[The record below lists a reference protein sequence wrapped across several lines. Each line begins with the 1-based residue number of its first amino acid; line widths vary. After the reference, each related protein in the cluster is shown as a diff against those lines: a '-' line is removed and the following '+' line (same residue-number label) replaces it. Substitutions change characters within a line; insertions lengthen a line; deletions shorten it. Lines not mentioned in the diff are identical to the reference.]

1 MTPTYDQAR
10 QFGKT
15 YVGALNTSHEAYAA
29 LFAPAAEVRVGGA
42 AAPLARVLAD
52 TPPGRSAFRGA
63 RLEAPDVLLTVR
75 VRDRAAESV
84 DDRVHRLRLDAH
96 GRITALEA

>member
-1 MTPTYDQAR
+1 MLD
-10 QFGKT
+10 
-15 YVGALNTSHEAYAA
+15 E
-29 LFAPAAEVRVGGA
+29 
-42 AAPLARVLAD
+42 

-63 RLEAPDVLLTVR
+63 RLDAPDVLLTVR

-84 DDRVHRLRLDAH
+84 DDRVHRLRLDAG